1 MKKKVT
7 ISIGI
12 SALLIACTALAL
24 SDNHQTN
31 IRYLMWKWGW
41 TNYSPE
47 TSMRYMTCDGDFQ
60 KSLEGKTKTEIRKWF
75 PDLRV
80 ETKPDQYL
88 DTSQPFFIG
97 VPDFLWIGDTQW
109 AIGFENNRVEG
120 FYLIKGNPKLE
131 DRRFSNNHVHD

>member
-1 MKKKVT
+1 M
-7 ISIGI
+7 ILIIG
-12 SALLIACTALAL
+12 LAF
-24 SDNHQTN
+24 SDSHQMN
-31 IRYLMWKWGW
+31 LPYLMWKWGW
-41 TNYSPE
+41 TDYSPE

-60 KSLEGKTKTEIRKWF
+60 KSLEGKTKIEILHWF

-88 DTSQPFFIG
+88 DASKPFFID

-109 AIGFENNRVEG
+109 AIGFENNRVKG

-131 DRRFSNNHVHD
+131 DRNFSKSGKGECLAPPPHTTDL